1 MKARVDAGL
10 CQGHGRCNI
19 ICPDVFGLDEWGYA
33 YTDDQP
39 TSVALEH
46 AVHEAA
52 AACPE
57 RAITVE
63 E

>member
-1 MKARVDAGL
+1 MRARVDAGL
-10 CQGHGRCNI
+10 CEAHGRCNV
-19 ICPDVFGLDEWGYA
+19 ICPDVFKLDEWGYA

-39 TSVALEH
+39 TPDGREGT
-46 AVHEAA
+46 VHEAA
-52 AACPE
+52 DACPE